1 VSDFRLL
8 TKTRQITE
16 AVGGASAFQAV
27 PSSWGVDVDEAEP
40 RELLQSSVLAGPFR
54 RVVIDSA
61 SSIHNTC
68 RRVMGTA
75 PNATTIGPRQ
85 SVPLGDS
92 PHSESDTRTALSSH
106 WLLGSVG

>member
-1 VSDFRLL
+1 MSDFRLL

-40 RELLQSSVLAGPFR
+40 RELLQTSPEHRSRPKQRPRGPFR
-54 RVVIDSA
+54 KVVIDSS

-68 RRVMGTA
+68 RLVMGTA

-92 PHSESDTRTALSSH
+92 PILRATPELH
-106 WLLGSVG
+106 